1 MGGNSSERNES
12 LIMGNDCM
20 KALQALGYSNVRAI
34 DVKDF
39 SCLPSS
45 ISQFG
50 PELVFNAMQGGFGE
64 NGALCGML
72 DCLNIP
78 YTHSGQLATA
88 TQMDKI
94 VAKTIVAENG
104 VLGKTY
110 IVLIIHTEIII
121 C

>member
-12 LIMGNDCM
+12 LRMGNDCV
-20 KALQALGYSNVRAI
+20 KALQELGYSDFRAI

-39 SCLPSS
+39 SSLPYS
-45 ISQFG
+45 ISQFA
-50 PELVFNAMQGGFGE
+50 PEVVFNALQGGFGE
-64 NGALCGML
+64 NGALCGLL

-94 VAKTIVAENG
+94 VAKTIVSANG
-104 VLGKTY
+104 VLGK
-110 IVLIIHTEIII
+110 IVLDENK
-121 C
+121 